1 MTTQTSA
8 ETRRGAGSGNGVNTS
23 NGTGTGVGALLHLAL
38 RRDRILIAVTLVVVW
53 ALNYYSAEAMRS
65 LYPQSS
71 DLAAANAAANASTG
85 VVAMYGHIFDVNS
98 VGGVGSTKMAM
109 INFIIL
115 AFLVVALVRRHTRA
129 EEETGRQ
136 ELIGS
141 APVARQAPLVAAVI
155 LAAATSVICGL
166 VTWACVQA
174 GGWPASGSMLYG
186 LALAGVGL
194 SFTGIT
200 AVAVQLSANNRTCG
214 IWAFSAIGVSFVLR
228 MIGDVYW
235 NRPTHVLSW
244 LSPLGWGQQVRPYDG
259 SRGWALVVPVVF
271 FALTVALAFV
281 LLSHRDLG
289 AGLFAERAG
298 KAHTRMGSSTA
309 LAWRLHRGSFI
320 AWLACY
326 VIFGALAGGISGSMQ
341 GMINADGEAMLRAMG
356 GVGHLNDLYFTLISA
371 FAALGAAAYGVATVL
386 RMRSEE
392 SSGHLEQLLATPL
405 TRLRFAA
412 SYLAQAVLGSAV
424 LVALLG
430 ATAATM
436 HAASPDG
443 GDWWRVFSGALIGLP
458 GIWLLTALAFV
469 ALAWLPR
476 LDWLGWVFLG
486 WVVVVDELGALLKFP
501 HWLLQVSPFAH
512 LPKLPV
518 EPMTWTPVV
527 VITALA
533 AVLLA
538 AGFVGYRRRDMPVI

>member
-1 MTTQTSA
+1 MSRQTFA
-8 ETRRGAGSGNGVNTS
+8 TRRGRGADATRRRGSGVAS
-23 NGTGTGVGALLHLAL
+23 LLRLAL
-38 RRDRILIAVTLVVVW
+38 RRDRILIAVTLVLVW
-53 ALNYYSAEAMRS
+53 ALNYYSAEAMGS
-65 LYPQSS
+65 LYPHPA
-71 DLAAANAAANASTG
+71 DLVAANTAANASTG
-85 VVAMYGHIFDVNS
+85 VVAMYGHISDVGS

-141 APVARQAPLVAAVI
+141 APIARHAPLTAAVL
-155 LAAATSVICGL
+155 LAGATSVACGL
-166 VTWACVQA
+166 VTWLCVWA
-174 GGWPASGSMLYG
+174 GGWPSAGSMLYG

-214 IWAFSAIGVSFVLR
+214 IWAFSAIGLSFVLR

-235 NRPTHVLSW
+235 NRPAHVLSW

-259 SRGWALVVPVVF
+259 NHAWALVVPLAF
-271 FALTVALAFV
+271 FAATVALAFV

-298 KAHTRMGSSTA
+298 TAHTRMGSAAA
-309 LAWRLHRGSFI
+309 LAWRLQRGSFI

-326 VIFGALAGGISGSMQ
+326 VIFGALAGGMSGSMQ

-405 TRLRFAA
+405 TRTRFAG
-412 SYLAQAVLGSAV
+412 SYQVQAVLGSAV

-430 ATAATM
+430 ATAATL
-436 HAASPDG
+436 HTTSPG
-443 GDWWRVFSGALIGLP
+443 GGGWRRVFSGALIGLP

-476 LDWLGWVFLG
+476 LDWLGWAFLG

-501 HWLLQVSPFAH
+501 GWLLKASPFAH

-518 EPMTWTPVV
+518 EPMTWAPVL

-533 AVLLA
+533 AVLVA
-538 AGFVGYRRRDMPVI
+538 IGFVGYRRRDMPVV